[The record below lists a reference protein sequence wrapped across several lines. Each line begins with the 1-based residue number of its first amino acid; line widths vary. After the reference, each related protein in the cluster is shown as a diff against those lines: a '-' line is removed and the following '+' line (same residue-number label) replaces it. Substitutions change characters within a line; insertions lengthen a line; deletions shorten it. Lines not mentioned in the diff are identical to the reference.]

1 MLDPIYN
8 QDILNQIRSNCFLYI
23 HGHSAGGTN
32 PSLVEAMSLGL
43 PVCAYDVTY
52 NRETTS
58 NSAIY
63 FKDSIALQSL
73 LQNLDTSAL
82 NTNAKKM
89 LLLASDNF
97 TWSKIA
103 TAYQNL
109 F

>member
-1 MLDPIYN
+1 MDPIYN
-8 QDILNQIRSNCFLYI
+8 QQTLNQIRSNCYIYI

-43 PVCAYDVTY
+43 PVCAYDVSY

-73 LQNLDTSAL
+73 LQNTDTSAL
-82 NTNAKKM
+82 NINAKKM

-97 TWSKIA
+97 TWQKIA
-103 TAYQNL
+103 NDYKKL